1 MQTRGRQ
8 VFLKQIFTYQ
18 DQKKRMSYLNLQR
31 MCRMK
36 TCVYGGGAG
45 GNWSS
50 YSWDLPMA

>member
-1 MQTRGRQ
+1 METCGGRHDGHQ
-8 VFLKQIFTYQ
+8 AFFKQILL
-18 DQKKRMSYLNLQR
+18 RMSYLNLQQT
-31 MCRMK
+31 CRMK